1 MRANRLQVTLVVAVA
16 ASVTMMATVAM
27 AAASAIQI
35 VSAETYL
42 ADLKGMPFKA
52 AEAVLAAKGFQ
63 PEIIPDVDNR
73 WNPLRYY
80 ERERA
85 DDSKTLRCLR
95 NVDVVEIQVNPDT
108 QVVLGYSSRI
118 QRAAC
123 VVR

>member
-1 MRANRLQVTLVVAVA
+1 MRTNRLLFTTLAVAAA
-16 ASVTMMATVAM
+16 ASVTVM
-27 AAASAIQI
+27 ASAAGAIQLA
-35 VSAETYL
+35 SAEMPL
-42 ADLKGMPFKA
+42 SGLKGMSFPA
-52 AEAVLAAKGFQ
+52 AEAVLASKGFQ
-63 PEIIPDVDNR
+63 PEILPDVDNQ

-95 NVDVVEIQVNPDT
+95 NVDVVELQVNPDT
-108 QVVLGYSSRI
+108 KVVLGYSSRI